1 MAEQKK
7 RKAIVKAVAPAK
19 DTEALVVKGMDENG
33 NVVPMEISFPTPEA
47 PADVYSKEMVTE
59 LNKRTKTIKDSIG
72 KIDTSFEKI
81 AFALYWIYDNNAY
94 KAKGCDN
101 IIAFAKK
108 EFGYQKSTCYSL
120 MNVVEAFAERDEAGK
135 IVEKFREEVKG
146 FSVSKLSLMVGLS
159 SEEIKELSPS
169 ITVNEIKKYVKSLEG
184 KELPELSEGNGN
196 SEDTEA
202 EEDIVDVDAVEVDS
216 EYPLRS
222 SCFRTVVC
230 DADGNE
236 LEKPFIGIIDTAYIA
251 DMITYA
257 HQGATVMI
265 TVCPAEKAV

>member
-7 RKAIVKAVAPAK
+7 VKATVKAVAPK
-19 DTEALVVKGMDENG
+19 ENIEAVVNAPAAVASK
-33 NVVPMEISFPTPEA
+33 A

-72 KIDTSFEKI
+72 KIDISFEKI
-81 AFALYWIYDNNAY
+81 AFALYWIYDNDAY

-108 EFGYQKSTCYSL
+108 KFGYQKSTCYSL

-169 ITVNEIKKYVKSLEG
+169 MTVNEIKKYVKSLEG

-196 SEDTEA
+196 AEA

-216 EYPLRS
+216 DYPLRS

-236 LEKPFIGIIDTAYIA
+236 LEKPFIGIINTAYIA

>member
-7 RKAIVKAVAPAK
+7 VKATVKAVAPK
-19 DTEALVVKGMDENG
+19 ENKEAVVNAPAT
-33 NVVPMEISFPTPEA
+33 VASEA

-81 AFALYWIYDNNAY
+81 AFSLYWIYDNDAY
-94 KAKGCDN
+94 QAKGCDN
-101 IIAFAKK
+101 IITFAKK

-169 ITVNEIKKYVKSLEG
+169 MTVNEIKKYVKSLEG
-184 KELPELSEGNGN
+184 KELQERAEGNGN
-196 SEDTEA
+196 AEDTEA

-216 EYPLRS
+216 KCPWRS
-222 SCFRTVVC
+222 SRFRTVVC

-236 LEKPFIGIIDTAYIA
+236 LEKPFIGMINNAYIA
-251 DMITYA
+251 DMIA
-257 HQGATVMI
+257 HVHQGATVMI

>member
-7 RKAIVKAVAPAK
+7 VKATVKAVAPTE
-19 DTEALVVKGMDENG
+19 DTKMVVKGMDENG
-33 NVVPMEISFPTPEA
+33 NVVPVEISLPA
-47 PADVYSKEMVTE
+47 PKPSTDVYSKEMVTE
-59 LNKRTKTIKDSIG
+59 LNRRTKTIKDSIG

-101 IIAFAKK
+101 IITFAKK
-108 EFGYQKSTCYSL
+108 EFGYEKTTCYSL
-120 MNVVEAFAERDEAGK
+120 MNVVEAFAERNEAGK

-146 FSVSKLSLMVGLS
+146 FSVSKLSLMVGLT

-169 ITVNEIKKYVKSLEG
+169 MTVKEIKKHVKSLEG

-196 SEDTEA
+196 AEA

-216 EYPLRS
+216 RYPWHS
-222 SCFRTVVC
+222 SRFRTVVC

-236 LEKPFIGIIDTAYIA
+236 LEKPFIGIINTAYIA
-251 DMITYA
+251 DMIA
-257 HQGATVMI
+257 HVHQGATVMI